1 MHLETLPELVFP
13 TSPDEPVLVSA
24 SVSVSVSTSTTTI
37 KHIVLS
43 GGGII
48 GLTSYGILR
57 DTHRDGRWSFDNIK
71 SIYGTSIGAVMS
83 AIIAMQFS
91 WDELDVFFTKRPWHT
106 VFPVSMFSV
115 MDAVSTRGMYD
126 VTHLAVALTPLL
138 LAKDMTTNVTLSEFF
153 QVTHIDLHLFAVEIN
168 QFKLVDISHV
178 THPEWRLIDAIYA
191 SCALPVLF
199 RPLVVVIPGDDHNDV
214 AVRGCYCYVD
224 GGILA
229 NYPIHECLATGVD
242 PMEVLGI
249 TRAPSEKR
257 IIDEHSNLFDY
268 LSVILAR
275 TLSQMRRMI
284 YPHNTYVLG
293 QEYFIPTEGIN
304 IYKILQMFSCEH
316 ERKQL
321 MNAFDIHAI

>member
-1 MHLETLPELVFP
+1 MQSETL
-13 TSPDEPVLVSA
+13 SNEPVKKP
-24 SVSVSVSTSTTTI
+24 I

-57 DTHRDGRWSFDNIK
+57 DTHRDGRWSFDNIE

-126 VTHLAVALTPLL
+126 VSHLAVAMTPLL
-138 LAKDMTTNVTLSEFF
+138 HAKDMNTNITLSEFF
-153 QVTHIDLHLFAVEIN
+153 KITHIHLHVFAVEIN
-168 QFKLVDISHV
+168 EFKLVDISHI
-178 THPEWRLIDAIYA
+178 THPEWRLIDALYA
-191 SCALPVLF
+191 SCALPLLF
-199 RPLVVVIPGDDHNDV
+199 RPAVIALQPPPTLPLEDGVEKDLTV
-214 AVRGCYCYVD
+214 PASVPAQQCCYVD

-249 TRAPSEKR
+249 TRTSSGKR
-257 IIDEHSNLFDY
+257 IVDEHSNLFEY
-268 LSVILAR
+268 LSVILSR

-284 YPHNTYVLG
+284 YPKNAYKLG
-293 QEYFIPTEGIN
+293 QEYLIPTEGIN
-304 IYKILQMFSCEH
+304 IYKILQMFSCED

-321 MNAFDIHAI
+321 LNAFDIHAI

>member
-1 MHLETLPELVFP
+1 MLTETLSDEPVPVPVPVPVPELVP
-13 TSPDEPVLVSA
+13 SKKP
-24 SVSVSVSTSTTTI
+24 I

-57 DTHRDGRWSFDNIK
+57 DTHRDGRWSFDNIE

-126 VTHLAVALTPLL
+126 VSHIAVAMTPLL
-138 LAKDMTTNVTLSEFF
+138 LAKDMNTNVTLSEFF
-153 QVTHIDLHLFAVEIN
+153 QVTRIHLHVFAVEIN
-168 QFKLVDISHV
+168 EFQLVDISHI
-178 THPEWRLIDAIYA
+178 THPDWRLIDALYA
-191 SCALPVLF
+191 SCALPLLF
-199 RPLVVVIPGDDHNDV
+199 RPAVIAVPLELDVENDKDLP
-214 AVRGCYCYVD
+214 APAQQCCYVD

-249 TRAPSEKR
+249 TRTSSGKR
-257 IIDEHSNLFDY
+257 IVDEHSNLFEY
-268 LSVILAR
+268 LSVILSR

-284 YPHNTYVLG
+284 YHKNAYKLG
-293 QEYFIPTEGIN
+293 QEYLIPTEGIN
-304 IYKILQMFSCEH
+304 IYKILQMFSCED

-321 MNAFDIHAI
+321 LNAFDIHAM